1 MVSRIAFLAW
11 GPGVY
16 TPKASDA
23 IWSSWRLVL
32 PVLLIDGQN
41 YLPVDPN
48 APAPRASPKSA
59 TKSGRAT
66 GNTTN
71 WPIRSPL

>member
-23 IWSSWRLVL
+23 IWSSWDSLYPSFPNGKDLVR
-32 PVLLIDGQN
+32 GGE
-41 YLPVDPN
+41 YK
-48 APAPRASPKSA
+48 R
-59 TKSGRAT
+59 R
-66 GNTTN
+66 
-71 WPIRSPL
+71 